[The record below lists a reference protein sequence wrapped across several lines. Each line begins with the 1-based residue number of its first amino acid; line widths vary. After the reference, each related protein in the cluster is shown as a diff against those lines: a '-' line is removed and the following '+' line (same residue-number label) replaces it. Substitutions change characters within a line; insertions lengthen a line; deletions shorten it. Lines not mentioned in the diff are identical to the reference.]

1 MFADSNKAKVKE
13 RSAVNSASTGTA
25 AISAAINAPSGLQFT
40 LTAAGL
46 PPQTFAV
53 VDFSLNEA
61 FSSPFVLHVGLASAD
76 PAVDFSAVLDE
87 DATLSIW
94 REGILQRSITGM
106 IASFEQGNTGF
117 HQTRYSMVIRPRCG
131 ALLCAATHEFSSWNR
146 LRPSFLRC

>member
-25 AISAAINAPSGLQFT
+25 AISAAINAPSGLQFK

-76 PAVDFSAVLDE
+76 PAVDFLRYWMKTRRCLSGAKVFYSAVLL
-87 DATLSIW
+87 A
-94 REGILQRSITGM
+94 
-106 IASFEQGNTGF
+106 
-117 HQTRYSMVIRPRCG
+117 
-131 ALLCAATHEFSSWNR
+131 
-146 LRPSFLRC
+146 

>member
-25 AISAAINAPSGLQFT
+25 AISAAINAPSGLQFK

-61 FSSPFVLHVGLASAD
+61 FSSPLFYMLAWPVPILRWIFLRYWMKTRRCLSGAK
-76 PAVDFSAVLDE
+76 VFYSAVLL
-87 DATLSIW
+87 A
-94 REGILQRSITGM
+94 
-106 IASFEQGNTGF
+106 
-117 HQTRYSMVIRPRCG
+117 
-131 ALLCAATHEFSSWNR
+131 
-146 LRPSFLRC
+146 